1 MEKQDNTCYTY
12 HLQCNVSNCEFR
24 KLQWNAYIQEKH
36 TQYSRILYKNLISRN
51 QKENPGK
58 GYLNLSSSAKYD

>member
-1 MEKQDNTCYTY
+1 MEKAGNTCYIIY
-12 HLQCNVSNCEFR
+12 NVSNYEFC

-36 TQYSRILYKNLISRN
+36 IQYSRILCKNLISKN

-58 GYLNLSSSAKYD
+58 GYLNLGSSAKYD